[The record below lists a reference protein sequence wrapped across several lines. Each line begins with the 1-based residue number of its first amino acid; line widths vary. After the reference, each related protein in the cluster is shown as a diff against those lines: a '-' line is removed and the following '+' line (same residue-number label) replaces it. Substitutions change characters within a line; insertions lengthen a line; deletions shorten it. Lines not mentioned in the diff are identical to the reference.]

1 MENKNIY
8 KIKKTIAIFIS
19 LMIKIFKSIFHTY
32 KYIILFC
39 LFLGLTNPSI
49 FGFSLESVYF
59 FGKLFILGIVICTT
73 IIIVSLI
80 KTQNVK
86 DFRMPNDLI
95 KEMKNGTEEII
106 SKEFRKY
113 SEEDKRRVRMVAI
126 ENNYTVGRVKYYY
139 VFKKI

>member
-1 MENKNIY
+1 MKNKNTY
-8 KIKKTIAIFIS
+8 NIKKIIAIFIS
-19 LMIKIFKSIFHTY
+19 LIIKMFKSILHTY

-59 FGKLFILGIVICTT
+59 FGKLFIFGIVICTT
-73 IIIVSLI
+73 IIILSLI

-86 DFRMPNDLI
+86 DFRMPDDI
-95 KEMKNGTEEII
+95 IQEMKNGTREII

-126 ENNYTVGRVKYYY
+126 KNNYTVGKVKYYY